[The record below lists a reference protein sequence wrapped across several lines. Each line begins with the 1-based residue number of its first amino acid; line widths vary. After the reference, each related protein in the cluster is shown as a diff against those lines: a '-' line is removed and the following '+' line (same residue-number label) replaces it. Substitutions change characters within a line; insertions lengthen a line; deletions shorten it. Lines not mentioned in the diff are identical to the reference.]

1 MATEAGGLPVA
12 TVAEITAGHSLRMLR
27 IEDTEREG
35 RLRTVRAAL
44 EGRGCAALVL
54 FNPVRIDWAS
64 GFSHV
69 STERPMALVVPVEG
83 DLGILI
89 PQLEQDHVAK
99 AALIRRVKVY
109 PEYPG
114 GGSGKHPLV
123 HFADFLRELGLA
135 GKRLATDTDGYM
147 DLNGYVGPTLSQAL
161 AGDGGTVVE
170 AREIVDKPRQVKSA
184 AELALV
190 RESCKWGNLAHR
202 IMQDRMA
209 PGKTEIEVAL
219 EAMGA
224 AVPLMLKTLGA
235 TYGSGGRWL
244 GDAPCSCGFIAGS
257 NTALPHGSRRE
268 GGLRPGDCII
278 TGAAANVGG
287 YRSELERTMI
297 VGEPTPQFRAYFDAM
312 LVAQNAGF
320 AALRP
325 GRTCAEAE
333 AEVSRAIEA
342 QGHKELQRHHTGH
355 GLGLEG
361 HEQPFIDLDDHTPLE
376 PGMVLS
382 VEPGLYVPGL
392 AGFRHSD
399 TVIITETGCELA
411 TYYPRD
417 LESLIVP
424 A

>member
-1 MATEAGGLPVA
+1 MATEVAALPRGDAVSA
-12 TVAEITAGHSLRMLR
+12 PRFPMLR
-27 IEDTEREG
+27 IEDAEREA
-35 RLRTVRAAL
+35 RLRAVRAAL
-44 EGRGCAALVL
+44 ERRGCAALVL
-54 FNPVRIDWAS
+54 FNPVRIDYLS

-69 STERPMALVVPVEG
+69 STERPMALVVPTDG
-83 DLGILI
+83 DLGVLI
-89 PQLEQDHVAK
+89 PLLEQEHVAK
-99 AALIRRVKVY
+99 VPLIRRIKVY

-123 HFADFLRELGLA
+123 HFADLLDELGLKGR
-135 GKRLATDTDGYM
+135 GKRIACDTDGYI
-147 DLNGYVGPTLSQAL
+147 DLNGYVGPTLSAVL
-161 AGDGGTVVE
+161 DGATVVE
-170 AREIVDKPRQVKSA
+170 AREIVDKPRQVKSP
-184 AELALV
+184 AELHLV

-202 IMQDRMA
+202 VMQDRMA
-209 PGKTEIEVAL
+209 VGKTEIEVTL
-219 EAMGA
+219 EAMGE

-235 TYGSGGRWL
+235 TYGSGGRGL
-244 GDAPCSCGFIAGS
+244 RSAPCSAGFIAGA
-257 NTALPHGSRRE
+257 NTALPHGMRRE

-278 TGAAANVGG
+278 TGAGANVGG
-287 YRSELERTMI
+287 YQSELERTMI
-297 VGEPTPQFRAYFDAM
+297 VGEPSAQFRQYFEAM
-312 LVAQNAGF
+312 IVAQNAGF

-333 AEVSRAIEA
+333 AEVSRAIA
-342 QGHKELQRHHTGH
+342 DQGYKALQRHHTGH

-361 HEQPFIDLDDHTPLE
+361 HEQPFIDLDDQTVLE

-392 AGFRHSD
+392 GGFRHSD
-399 TVIITETGCELA
+399 TVIVTADGCELA